1 MDTLKGSMEMNIG
14 INKTLVYTDKKKE
27 VVIKYKELQDKIK
40 Y

>member
-1 MDTLKGSMEMNIG
+1 MDTLKGSMEINIG
-14 INKTLVYTDKKKE
+14 INKTLVSTDKKKE